1 MLALLLG
8 AACRGDGFRPDATP
22 IVPSPRPSPSASPSL
37 TPPLDP
43 SPEPRDLTYAFPVRP
58 SSVADYSQGH
68 HDYPA
73 TDIFAPLGTRF
84 VATTSGVVDEL
95 SRHDRWD
102 PSVDDPAT
110 RGGLYV
116 SLIGDDGVRY
126 YGAHLSS
133 VASGLRAGER
143 VERGQLLGRVGDSGN
158 ARGISSH
165 LHFGISHPTFPG
177 DWEVRRGE
185 VDPYPYLEAWRRG
198 RDRTPVLER

>member
-1 MLALLLG
+1 
-8 AACRGDGFRPDATP
+8 
-22 IVPSPRPSPSASPSL
+22 
-37 TPPLDP
+37 
-43 SPEPRDLTYAFPVRP
+43 
-58 SSVADYSQGH
+58 VADYSQGH

-158 ARGISSH
+158 ARGISPH

-185 VDPYPYLEAWRRG
+185 VDPYSYLEAWRRG

>member
-1 MLALLLG
+1 
-8 AACRGDGFRPDATP
+8 
-22 IVPSPRPSPSASPSL
+22 
-37 TPPLDP
+37 
-43 SPEPRDLTYAFPVRP
+43 
-58 SSVADYSQGH
+58 
-68 HDYPA
+68 
-73 TDIFAPLGTRF
+73 
-84 VATTSGVVDEL
+84 VVDEL

-143 VERGQLLGRVGDSGN
+143 VERGQVLGRVGDSGN
-158 ARGISSH
+158 ARGISPH

-185 VDPYPYLEAWRRG
+185 VDPYPYLKAWRRG